1 MPSGQWTRGKPH
13 EYARSAVTQADRDRV
28 LAQVREHGKQFGMPQ
43 DLEIHY
49 PFADTKPPFDFAL
62 GRPNGEVWLQRP
74 RAQEDAALTYDV
86 FDRQGSWQR
95 SVEFPKGASLA
106 GFGAKG
112 AVYGSIKE
120 ADGGRTVGRF
130 TLK

>member
-1 MPSGQWTRGKPH
+1 M
-13 EYARSAVTQADRDRV
+13 

-49 PFADTKPPFDFAL
+49 PFAETKPPFDFAL

-74 RAQEDAALTYDV
+74 RAQEDAPLTYDV
-86 FDRQGSWQR
+86 FNRQGSWQR
-95 SVEFPKGASLA
+95 GGGVPEGRVA
-106 GFGAKG
+106 GGVRGKG

-120 ADGGRTVGRF
+120 ADGKRTVGRF